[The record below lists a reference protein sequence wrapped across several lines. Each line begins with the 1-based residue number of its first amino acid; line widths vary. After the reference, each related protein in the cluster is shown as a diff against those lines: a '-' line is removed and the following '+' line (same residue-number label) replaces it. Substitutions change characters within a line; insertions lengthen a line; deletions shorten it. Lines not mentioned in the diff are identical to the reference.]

1 MERGTSTKLLERM
14 RTMRF
19 RESMSGYLMQLP
31 ALLVLATFVLIPIA
45 ASVGLSFTKYDL
57 FSPPKWKGIA
67 NFQRLLT
74 DKRLWQCFRNT
85 VAVAFGAV
93 VGNNLL
99 GLLLAM
105 GANRAMPR
113 ALKYFLRAALFFPV
127 LTTAS
132 SLAMVW
138 GFLFASDRGAMNWVI
153 GQIGIEPIRWL
164 NSSAWALR
172 SVIMYQVWR
181 SLGVTMVIYLAG
193 LQRIPW
199 RLTRHITLPLLTP
212 SIFFSVVMGF
222 VAGFQ
227 IYEGSVVL
235 TGGGPGDASRTIAV
249 YLYELAFR
257 HYEMGHG
264 AAVAS
269 VLLFLLVGLTML
281 QFWAGNRW
289 VYYE

>member
-1 MERGTSTKLLERM
+1 
-14 RTMRF
+14 
-19 RESMSGYLMQLP
+19 MSGYLMQLP
-31 ALLVLATFVLIPIA
+31 ALVVLTVFLMIPIVASVVLA
-45 ASVGLSFTKYDL
+45 FTKYDL
-57 FSPPKWKGIA
+57 LSPPEWNDIA
-67 NFQRLLT
+67 NFRRLLT
-74 DKRLWQCFRNT
+74 DRRLWLCFRNT
-85 VAVAFGAV
+85 VAVAFGGV
-93 VGNNLL
+93 IGNNVL

-113 ALKYFLRAALFFPV
+113 ALKYALRAALFFPV

-138 GFLFASDRGAMNWVI
+138 SFLFASDRGALNWVL

-164 NSSAWALR
+164 NSSRWALR
-172 SVIMYQVWR
+172 SVTMYQVWR
-181 SLGVTMVIYLAG
+181 SLGVTMIIYLAG
-193 LQRIPW
+193 LQSIPAELYEAGRIDGADSW
-199 RLTRHITLPLLTP
+199 RLMRHITLPLLTP
-212 SIFFSVVMGF
+212 TAFFSVVMGF
-222 VAGFQ
+222 IAGFQ
-227 IYEGSVVL
+227 VYEGSAVL

-257 HYEMGHG
+257 HYEMGYG